1 MSFYDMEVRRMVC
14 KNCGKNVSF
23 SLSSDL
29 KEASISIFGKCP
41 FCSATIQLE
50 ILPKDE
56 RNPSQKEVD
65 INEINMPQDTNLDD
79 ILS

>member
-1 MSFYDMEVRRMVC
+1 MEIRRMVC
-14 KNCGKNVSF
+14 KNCGKDVSF
-23 SLSSDL
+23 SLSSQL

-41 FCSATIQLE
+41 FCGSTIQLE
-50 ILPKDE
+50 ILPKDD
-56 RNPSQKEVD
+56 RHPDQKEVD

>member
-1 MSFYDMEVRRMVC
+1 MLFSIMEIRRMVC
-14 KNCGKNVSF
+14 KNCGKDVSF
-23 SLSSDL
+23 SLSSGL
-29 KEASISIFGKCP
+29 REASISIFGKCP
-41 FCSATIQLE
+41 FCNSTIQLE

-56 RNPSQKEVD
+56 AHPSQKEVD

>member
-1 MSFYDMEVRRMVC
+1 MEIRKMVC
-14 KNCGKNVSF
+14 KNCRKDISF
-23 SLSSDL
+23 SLSSEL
-29 KEASISIFGKCP
+29 REASISIFGKCP
-41 FCSATIQLE
+41 FCSSTIQLE

-56 RNPSQKEVD
+56 AHSSQKEVD

>member
-1 MSFYDMEVRRMVC
+1 MVC
-14 KNCGKNVSF
+14 KNCKKDVSF
-23 SLSSDL
+23 SLSSELRD
-29 KEASISIFGKCP
+29 ASISIFGKCP
-41 FCSATIQLE
+41 FCSSTIQLE

-56 RNPSQKEVD
+56 KYPIQKEVD